1 MSTTANVI
9 DELNGILADATVFYY
24 KLHHFHW
31 NVKGEHFF
39 TLHEKFE
46 ELYNEWANIIDDVA
60 ERILELGGVT
70 LPSLSVCLTQTSIKE
85 ASAAPQDHR
94 QMVQATVDD
103 VHAQRARMLKAQLVA
118 QEAKDKT
125 TENILDQFVD
135 KSAQHVWMLNA
146 FLGKTASEK

>member
-1 MSTTANVI
+1 MASTANVI

-46 ELYNEWANIIDDVA
+46 ELYNEWAGILDEVA
-60 ERILELGGVT
+60 ERILALGGAT
-70 LPSLSVCLTQTSIKE
+70 LPSLNACLTQTSIRE
-85 ASAAPQDHR
+85 ATGDLDQR

-103 VHAQRARMLKAQLVA
+103 LHAQRTRMLKAQKVA
-118 QEAKDKT
+118 QDAADKT
-125 TENILDQFVD
+125 TENTLDGFID
-135 KSAQHVWMLNA
+135 NAAKHVWMLNA
-146 FLGKTASEK
+146 FLGKTSAEK